1 MKWILIMPKKKREE
15 RERKPRRE
23 DEGDVFLEEYDRSL
37 LDGLL

>member
-1 MKWILIMPKKKREE
+1 MDPHHAQIKREE

-23 DEGDVFLEEYDRSL
+23 DEGDVFLEEFDRSL